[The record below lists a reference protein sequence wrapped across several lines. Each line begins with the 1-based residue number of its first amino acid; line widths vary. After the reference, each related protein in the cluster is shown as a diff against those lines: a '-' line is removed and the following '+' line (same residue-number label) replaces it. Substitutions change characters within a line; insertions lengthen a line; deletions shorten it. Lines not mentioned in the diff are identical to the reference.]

1 MHERVILFINGE
13 VTDYAFLAGLL
24 QEDDFLVAVDGGL
37 RHLLAIKKK
46 PHLLIGDL
54 DSVTPEQLQALSSG
68 GVEIQRFPVEKDE
81 TDLELALLET
91 TRRGYKTIIL
101 VGALGGRIDQ
111 MLANLYL
118 LMLPQLHGLKVRII
132 DGYQEIFLIRHNAQV
147 DGQVGD
153 IISLLPFK
161 GNAEGVSTTGL
172 EYPLSNETLL
182 LEHSRGISNRMVEPY
197 ALITLTKGC
206 LLCVHSWTDRKA
218 IL

>member
-1 MHERVILFINGE
+1 MHERVMLFINGE

-118 LMLPQLHGLKVRII
+118 LTLPQLHGLKVRII
-132 DGYQEIFLIRHNAQV
+132 DRYQEIFLIRHNAQV

>member
-1 MHERVILFINGE
+1 MHERAILFINGE
-13 VTDYAFLAGLL
+13 VADYVFLSGLL

-37 RHLLAIKKK
+37 RHLLAIHQQ

-54 DSVTPEQLQALSSG
+54 DSVTPEQLEEVSSRE
-68 GVEIQRFPVEKDE
+68 VEIQRLPMEKDE

-91 TRRGYKTIIL
+91 SRRSYKTIIL

-111 MLANLYL
+111 MLANLFL

-132 DGYQEIFLIRHNAQV
+132 DRYQEIFLIRHNAQV
-147 DGQVGD
+147 DGQAGD
-153 IISLLPFK
+153 IISLLPLK

-182 LEHSRGISNRMVEPY
+182 LEHSRGISNRMVEPH

-206 LLCVHSWTDRKA
+206 LLCVHSWTDRKE

>member
-37 RHLLAIKKK
+37 RHLLAINRQ

-54 DSVTPEQLQALSSG
+54 DSVTPEQLEALSDG

-91 TRRGYKTIIL
+91 TQRSYKTIIL

-147 DGQVGD
+147 DGQAGD
-153 IISLLPFK
+153 IISLLPLK
-161 GNAEGVSTTGL
+161 GNAEGVSSTGL

-182 LEHSRGISNRMVEPY
+182 LEHSRGISNRMVEPH

-206 LLCVHSWTDRKA
+206 LVCVHSWTDRKE

>member
-1 MHERVILFINGE
+1 M
-13 VTDYAFLAGLL
+13 L

-37 RHLLAIKKK
+37 RHLLAINRQ

-54 DSVTPEQLQALSSG
+54 DSVTPEQLEALSSG

-118 LMLPQLHGLKVRII
+118 LMLPQL
-132 DGYQEIFLIRHNAQV
+132 QA
-147 DGQVGD
+147 
-153 IISLLPFK
+153 
-161 GNAEGVSTTGL
+161 
-172 EYPLSNETLL
+172 
-182 LEHSRGISNRMVEPY
+182 
-197 ALITLTKGC
+197 
-206 LLCVHSWTDRKA
+206 
-218 IL
+218 